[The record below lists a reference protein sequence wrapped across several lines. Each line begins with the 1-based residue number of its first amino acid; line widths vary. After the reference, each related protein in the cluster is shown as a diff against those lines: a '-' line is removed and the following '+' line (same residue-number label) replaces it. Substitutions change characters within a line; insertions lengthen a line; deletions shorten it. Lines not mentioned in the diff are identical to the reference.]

1 MRRDCFA
8 RAAASVVT
16 LCLTAT
22 PRWPA
27 HAAPLDEPE
36 AAGRLFD
43 LCSSRRPSSWLPAE
57 RLLIDALVE
66 EVVATRTPWRQEYAR
81 GKWRLAY
88 LQRGRNAPL
97 ELPFNEQY
105 QIISRSEIVN
115 VAELLGPTLEVR
127 AAGAWRED
135 LPASDQTPKR
145 FRADISQGAVCAAVT
160 MGRSEKANIG
170 RACAER
176 PLSGE
181 TYRVFEGEYV
191 GPRLRIGQ
199 DLNSGGARVVQVR
212 VDSFAGRR

>member
-1 MRRDCFA
+1 LVAGGEAPDRRTGGGGRGDEDAVAPGVCA
-8 RAAASVVT
+8 RKV
-16 LCLTAT
+16 
-22 PRWPA
+22 
-27 HAAPLDEPE
+27 
-36 AAGRLFD
+36 AAG
-43 LCSSRRPSSWLPAE
+43 
-57 RLLIDALVE
+57 LLA
-66 EVVATRTPWRQEYAR
+66 ARQ
-81 GKWRLAY
+81 
-88 LQRGRNAPL
+88 QL